1 MRQMRSMGGQL
12 TFDLAGGVDAGRRF
26 VEATSIARQATS
38 LGGPETLVC
47 HSATTTHVK
56 LTPEEL
62 EASGIGE
69 GTVRVSCGL
78 EHVDDLMADFA
89 RGLDAAG
96 N

>member
-1 MRQMRSMGGQL
+1 M
-12 TFDLAGGVDAGRRF
+12 
-26 VEATSIARQATS
+26 
-38 LGGPETLVC
+38 C
-47 HSATTTHVK
+47 HSATTTHVR

-78 EHVDDLMADFA
+78 EHVDDLMADFV